1 MNNKFPFMKTIHN
14 HCSNLSS
21 CRYGYA
27 RTEKMKKYFN
37 RRVEGLVCFPGRDSI
52 VFTKT
57 IHKQILLEF
66 QTQIKVSVR
75 SADL

>member
-1 MNNKFPFMKTIHN
+1 MKTIHN

-21 CRYGYA
+21 RRYGYA

-37 RRVEGLVCFPGRDSI
+37 RRVGLVCFPGRDSI
-52 VFTKT
+52 VFYQDSVFYSKT
-57 IHKQILLEF
+57 IHKQILMEF